1 MLTPVEYPLQT
12 HCDDIVLIQFVVFEN
27 CTGAQD
33 SLL

>member
-12 HCDDIVLIQFVVFEN
+12 HCDDIVLIQFVVFAN
-27 CTGAQD
+27 CTGVQG